1 MGGTGRV
8 YTVTSAKGGVGK
20 STTAANLAAM
30 FGAGDREVV
39 VVDADL
45 ATPSLTS
52 HLDRSTTPSLHDVL
66 ADEADVLD
74 AVVDHAGFDVLPG
87 TPGAA
92 AFAGVDIARL
102 RPTVRTLREEYDVVV
117 VDGGPGLS
125 HDTLLPMELADRV
138 LLATTPDGA
147 SVDAAA
153 TTAEVAERVDATV
166 QGCVVTKVS
175 DRDELRAVR
184 RRLDVPIAAAIP
196 RDSAIPRSQ
205 TLGKPV
211 VVAAPSAPSAKAYW
225 NLAGRQPDAEKP

>member
-1 MGGTGRV
+1 MGGDGRV

-30 FGAGDREVV
+30 FGASGRAVV

-45 ATPSLTS
+45 ATPSLTA
-52 HLDRSTTPSLHDVL
+52 HLDRSTTPSVHDVL
-66 ADEADVLD
+66 AGEADVLD
-74 AVVDHAGFDVLPG
+74 AIVEHTGFDVLPG

-92 AFAGVDIARL
+92 AFAGVDVARL

-138 LLATTPDGA
+138 LLATTPDEA

-153 TTAEVAERVDATV
+153 TTAEVADRVDASV

-175 DRDELRAVR
+175 DRDQLQEVK

-196 RDSAIPRSQ
+196 RDEAIPRSQ

-225 NLAGRQPDAEKP
+225 SLAGRRPEAD